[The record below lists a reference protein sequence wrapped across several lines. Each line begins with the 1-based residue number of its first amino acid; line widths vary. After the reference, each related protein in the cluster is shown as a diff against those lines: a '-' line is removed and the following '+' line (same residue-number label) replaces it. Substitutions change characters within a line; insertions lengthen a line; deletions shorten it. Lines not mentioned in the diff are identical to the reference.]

1 MMQASFCIFFA
12 PVANCIFTV
21 LVPPCEEKCRCPE
34 GCNPFGSGFPIR
46 ARSTLLAHDFARQ
59 SLVCYTFCDRDA
71 GKELSPYRTDHF
83 LWQQKDGY
91 LQAQEACGYSF
102 FGCRRC
108 SKAQVEDRNC
118 AALPRE
124 QKVYKARR
132 SDAFPQKVIDHSSIL
147 SSIFFETAI
156 HASMMDASKNVR
168 RCSYHHGSFNHTLS
182 RACAS
187 VLFAL
192 LSDR

>member
-1 MMQASFCIFFA
+1 MMQASFCFFSA
-12 PVANCIFTV
+12 PMANCVFSV
-21 LVPPCEEKCRCPE
+21 WVPQCEEKCRCPE
-34 GCNPFGSGFPIR
+34 GCNPFGSGFPIG
-46 ARSTLLAHDFARQ
+46 ASSTLLAHDFARQ

-118 AALPRE
+118 AASPGSKRYIKPAEATRPRSPNTTTA
-124 QKVYKARR
+124 VPTTRYPGLALR
-132 SDAFPQKVIDHSSIL
+132 FSSL
-147 SSIFFETAI
+147 CFRTDEN
-156 HASMMDASKNVR
+156 ASPSP
-168 RCSYHHGSFNHTLS
+168 
-182 RACAS
+182 
-187 VLFAL
+187 
-192 LSDR
+192 

>member
-1 MMQASFCIFFA
+1 MMHASFCIFFA

-34 GCNPFGSGFPIR
+34 GCNPFGSGFPIG
-46 ARSTLLAHDFARQ
+46 ASSTLLAHDFARQ

-102 FGCRRC
+102 FGYMRC
-108 SKAQVEDRNC
+108 GKAQVGDRSC
-118 AALPRE
+118 AASPGSKRYIKPAAATRPRSPNTTTAVPATHYPGLALRFSLPCL
-124 QKVYKARR
+124 RR
-132 SDAFPQKVIDHSSIL
+132 D
-147 SSIFFETAI
+147 
-156 HASMMDASKNVR
+156 
-168 RCSYHHGSFNHTLS
+168 
-182 RACAS
+182 
-187 VLFAL
+187 
-192 LSDR
+192 